1 MKKYNIVLEDM
12 QDFVLASCQ
21 TLEKAKQ
28 YLKDIKKTDKYLQ
41 KQYNWSK
48 LPKYLIKEEII
59 WKINLKN

>member
-28 YLKDIKKTDKYLQ
+28 YLKDMEKTDKYLQ

-48 LPKYLIKEEII
+48 LPKYLIKEELI
-59 WKINLKN
+59 

>member
-21 TLEKAKQ
+21 TLEKAKE
-28 YLKDIKKTDKYLQ
+28 YLKNIKKTDKYLQ

-59 WKINLKN
+59 

>member
-21 TLEKAKQ
+21 TLEKAKE
-28 YLKDIKKTDKYLQ
+28 YLKTMKKTDKYLQ

-59 WKINLKN
+59 

>member
-28 YLKDIKKTDKYLQ
+28 YLKDIEKTDKYLQ

-48 LPKYLIKEEII
+48 LPKYLIKEELI
-59 WKINLKN
+59 

>member
-59 WKINLKN
+59 

>member
-21 TLEKAKQ
+21 TLEKAKE

>member
-12 QDFVLASCQ
+12 QDFILASCQ

-41 KQYNWSK
+41 KQYNLSK

-59 WKINLKN
+59 

>member
-21 TLEKAKQ
+21 TLEKAKE

-59 WKINLKN
+59 